1 MNLSNQDKVLPS
13 FELVLKK
20 SHEFGDRRE
29 SEAQL
34 SPANLFGICE

>member
-1 MNLSNQDKVLPS
+1 MVAIPPMNLSNQDNVLSS

-29 SEAQL
+29 SETH
-34 SPANLFGICE
+34 